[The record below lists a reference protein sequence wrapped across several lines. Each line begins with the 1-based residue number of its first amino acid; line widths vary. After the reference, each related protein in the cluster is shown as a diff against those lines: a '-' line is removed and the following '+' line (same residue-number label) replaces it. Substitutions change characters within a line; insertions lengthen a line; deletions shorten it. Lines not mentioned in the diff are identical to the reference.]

1 MSEEWGVMSD
11 EWRVRSDGNWV
22 RSDEWWKKKNPN
34 KALVTQNTTLS
45 ILTPHFTKHT
55 ILMVLF

>member
-1 MSEEWGVMSD
+1 MSDEWGVTEIEWGVMSD
-11 EWRVRSDGNWV
+11 G
-22 RSDEWWKKKNPN
+22 KKNPN